1 MNSHMW
7 RGIVMAAVLSLGGP
21 PPATAAE
28 IKVLTA
34 GAFKQVVL
42 ALVPGFEKHTGHK
55 VTVDN
60 DTAGAAVLNSTG
72 LEPAS

>member
-34 GAFKQVVL
+34 GAFKPVVL
-42 ALVPGFEKHTGHK
+42 ALVPDFEKQTGDK

-60 DTAGAAVLNSTG
+60 DTAAVAVLKSKG
-72 LEPAS
+72 MEPAS